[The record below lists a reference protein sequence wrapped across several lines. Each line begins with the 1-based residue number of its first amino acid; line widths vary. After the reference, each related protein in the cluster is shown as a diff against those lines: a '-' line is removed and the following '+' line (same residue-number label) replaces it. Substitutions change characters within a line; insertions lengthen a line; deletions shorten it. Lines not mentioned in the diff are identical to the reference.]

1 MKIHTR
7 FLQVIF
13 AKNVLHKPFFQEPIT
28 ASKETTSM
36 TRATHFLFFLLLSS
50 TTLLGQIKI
59 SGNVVDQKSKEPI
72 IGAVVKTGDNGA
84 ITDEKG
90 AFSLI
95 FKQKGTYEL
104 VVSSIGYDN
113 VTKKVTLTE
122 GSDLTFNFALSESN
136 LLLSTTTVTA
146 GKFEKPLSQVTVS
159 LDVISPKLIEN
170 VNTRNVSDVLQKV
183 PGVNIIDGQANI
195 RGGSGWSYGAGSRV
209 LLLIDDIPALQAD
222 AGFPNWRD
230 VAVENIEQIEVVK
243 GAASALYGSSAMNG
257 IINIRTG
264 FAKSEP
270 ETKFSTF
277 YSAYLRPK
285 DAVKWW
291 WSKARGGGQ
300 PYDAGAS
307 LLHKQKFGK
316 FDFAGTLFYYNQNSF
331 QKNSYQKVGRFS
343 ASTRYRFSDKLSVG
357 VNWNVNTGASSDF
370 FYFAG
375 HTDSAY
381 IGAVGT
387 YGTSQ
392 KTRFTIDPYLTYFD
406 KNGNRHK
413 ILSRIYSVNNKLANN
428 QSNSSVL
435 LYGEYQFQRQF
446 EDDLVLTAGLVG
458 TGSKIT
464 AQLYGGNNFK
474 SNNVAIYAQADK
486 KVGKLNLSGG
496 VRYEQNQIFAPDTV
510 IFTSKYKEA
519 TPNSGI
525 IKEAKPVFRI
535 GANYQ
540 AAAATFIRANWGQGY
555 RFPTVAEMFI
565 NTSAG
570 ALKIFPSPSLTS
582 ETGWSS
588 ELGVKQGFKVGGFQ
602 GFVDAAAFWSE
613 YKNMMEFLFSEA
625 LFNKTFQFGFQSQ
638 NVGNTRI
645 KGVEVS
651 IAGQGKIGNVTP
663 SVLIGYTYI
672 EPKFKDYTQRD
683 SLASTATYNVLKY
696 RFRHNF
702 KFDADISHEKFS
714 VGVAM
719 LYNSKMEAVD
729 RVLDFLK
736 GVKAYRESHFTGFK
750 TVDIR
755 AAYKF
760 TPKIKLSIIGANIF
774 NEEYNYRPGLL
785 EAPRNVQ
792 ARVDWTF

>member
-1 MKIHTR
+1 
-7 FLQVIF
+7 
-13 AKNVLHKPFFQEPIT
+13 
-28 ASKETTSM
+28 M
-36 TRATHFLFFLLLSS
+36 TRATHYLLFLLLTS
-50 TTLLGQIKI
+50 TTVFGQMKI
-59 SGNVVDQKSKEPI
+59 SGKVFDQKSKEPI
-72 IGAVVKTGDNGA
+72 TGAVVKTGDNGA
-84 ITDEKG
+84 ITDENG
-90 AFSLI
+90 VFSLI
-95 FKQKGTYEL
+95 FKQKGTYEIIIT
-104 VVSSIGYDN
+104 SIGYDN
-113 VTKKVTLTE
+113 VTQKITLTE
-122 GSDLTFNFALSESN
+122 GSDLTFNFPLSESN
-136 LLLSTTTVTA
+136 LLLSMTTVTA

-159 LDVISPKLIEN
+159 LDIIGPRLIEN

-209 LLLIDDIPALQAD
+209 LLLIDDIPALQSD
-222 AGFPNWRD
+222 AGLPNWRD

-277 YSAYLRPK
+277 YSAYLKPK
-285 DAVKWW
+285 DEVKHW
-291 WSKARGGGQ
+291 WSEARGGGQ
-300 PYDAGAS
+300 PFDAGAS

-316 FDFAGTLFYYNQNSF
+316 FDFAGTLFYFNQNSF
-331 QKNSYQKVGRFS
+331 QKGNYQKVGRFS
-343 ASTRYRFSDKLSVG
+343 ASTRYRFSDRLSVG
-357 VNWNVNTGASSDF
+357 VNWNVNTGASSEF

-387 YGTSQ
+387 YSVSNR
-392 KTRFTIDPYLTYFD
+392 TRFTIDPYLTYFD
-406 KNGNRHK
+406 KSGNRHK
-413 ILSRIYSVNNKLANN
+413 ILSRIYSINNQLANN
-428 QSNSSVL
+428 QSNASVL

-446 EDDLVLTAGLVG
+446 EDDFVVTAGLVG
-458 TGSKIT
+458 TGTKIK
-464 AQLYGGNNFK
+464 AELYGGNNFT
-474 SNNVAIYAQADK
+474 SNNVAIYAQFDK
-486 KVGKLNLSGG
+486 KFGKLNLSGG
-496 VRYEQNQIFAPDTV
+496 ARYERNQIFAPDTI
-510 IFTSKYKEA
+510 IFTPKYKEA
-519 TPNSGI
+519 TPNNGT

-540 AAAATFIRANWGQGY
+540 AADFTFIRANWGQGY

-588 ELGVKQGFKVGGFQ
+588 ELGVKQGFKIGGFQ

-613 YKNMMEFLFSEA
+613 YNNMMEFLFSEA

-645 KGVEVS
+645 KGVEFS
-651 IAGQGKIGNVTP
+651 IAGQGRIGKLTP

-702 KFDADISHEKFS
+702 KFDADITHEKFS
-714 VGVAM
+714 VGVAVI
-719 LYNSKMEAVD
+719 YNSKMEAVD

-736 GVKAYRESHFTGFK
+736 GVKSYREANFTGFK

-760 TPKIKLSIIGANIF
+760 TPKIKLSVIGANIF

-792 ARVDWTF
+792 ARMDWTF

>member
-1 MKIHTR
+1 MK
-7 FLQVIF
+7 
-13 AKNVLHKPFFQEPIT
+13 
-28 ASKETTSM
+28 
-36 TRATHFLFFLLLSS
+36 RATHLFLFLLLSS
-50 TTLLGQIKI
+50 TTLLGQIKV
-59 SGNVVDQKSKEPI
+59 SGKVFDQNTKEPL
-72 IGAVVKTGDNGA
+72 IGAIVKMGENGA
-84 ITDEKG
+84 ATDENG
-90 AFSLI
+90 AYSFTI
-95 FKQKGTYEL
+95 KQAGTYE
-104 VVSSIGYDN
+104 VTVSFVGYSNLSKNIKITEGSLASLDFA
-113 VTKKVTLTE
+113 LTE
-122 GSDLTFNFALSESN
+122 GNM
-136 LLLSTTTVTA
+136 LLSATTVTA
-146 GKFEKPLSQVTVS
+146 GKFEKPLSEVTVS
-159 LDVISPKLIEN
+159 MDVISPKLIEN

-264 FAKSEP
+264 FAKSDP
-270 ETKFSTF
+270 ETKLATF
-277 YSAYLRPK
+277 YTAYLAPK
-285 DAVKWW
+285 DEVKHW

-300 PYDAGAS
+300 PYEAGMS

-316 FDFAGTLFYYNQNSF
+316 LDFAGTLFYYNQS
-331 QKNSYQKVGRFS
+331 SYQKLGYQKYGRFS
-343 ASTRYRFSDKLSVG
+343 ASTRYRFSDRLSVG
-357 VNWNVNTGASSDF
+357 VNWNVNKGASSDY
-370 FYFAG
+370 FYFAD
-375 HTDSAY
+375 HKDSAY

-387 YGTSQ
+387 YGISD
-392 KTRFTIDPYLTYFD
+392 KLRFTIDPYLNYYDTQ
-406 KNGNRHK
+406 GNRHK
-413 ILSRIYSVNNKLANN
+413 ILSRIYRINNKLSND
-428 QSNSSVL
+428 QSNKSIL
-435 LYGEYQFQRQF
+435 LYGEYQFQRKF
-446 EDDLVLTAGLVG
+446 EDDFIVTAGLVG
-458 TGSKIT
+458 GGTKIT
-464 AQLYGGNNFK
+464 AQLYGGNDFK
-474 SNNVAIYAQADK
+474 SNNVAIYAQVDK
-486 KVGKLNLSGG
+486 KIGKLNLSGG
-496 VRYEQNQIFAPDTV
+496 VRYEQNKIFAPDTI
-510 IFTSKYKEA
+510 IFTPRYKEA
-519 TPNSGI
+519 TPNGGTLT
-525 IKEAKPVFRI
+525 EAKPVFRI

-540 AAAATFIRANWGQGY
+540 AGQATFIRANWGQGY

-570 ALKIFPSPSLTS
+570 ALKIFPSPKLTS

-588 ELGVKQGFKVGGFQ
+588 EIGVKQGFKLGGFQ
-602 GFVDAAAFWSE
+602 GFVDVAAFWSE
-613 YKNMMEFLFSEA
+613 YNNMMEFLFSED

-638 NVGNTRI
+638 NIGNTRI
-645 KGVEVS
+645 KGIEAS
-651 IAGQGKIGNVTP
+651 IAGQGRIGNITP

-672 EPKFKDYTQRD
+672 DPVFRDYTQKD

-702 KFDADISHEKFS
+702 KFDADVQHEKFS
-714 VGVAM
+714 VGVAVI
-719 LYNSKMEAVD
+719 YNSKMEAVD

-736 GVKAYRESHFTGFK
+736 GVKPYREANTKGFK

-760 TPKIKLSIIGANIF
+760 TPKIKLSVIGANIF

>member
-316 FDFAGTLFYYNQNSF
+316 FDFAGTLFYYNQSSF
-331 QKNSYQKVGRFS
+331 QKNS
-343 ASTRYRFSDKLSVG
+343 
-357 VNWNVNTGASSDF
+357 
-370 FYFAG
+370 
-375 HTDSAY
+375 
-381 IGAVGT
+381 
-387 YGTSQ
+387 
-392 KTRFTIDPYLTYFD
+392 
-406 KNGNRHK
+406 
-413 ILSRIYSVNNKLANN
+413 
-428 QSNSSVL
+428 
-435 LYGEYQFQRQF
+435 
-446 EDDLVLTAGLVG
+446 
-458 TGSKIT
+458 
-464 AQLYGGNNFK
+464 
-474 SNNVAIYAQADK
+474 
-486 KVGKLNLSGG
+486 
-496 VRYEQNQIFAPDTV
+496 
-510 IFTSKYKEA
+510 
-519 TPNSGI
+519 
-525 IKEAKPVFRI
+525 
-535 GANYQ
+535 
-540 AAAATFIRANWGQGY
+540 
-555 RFPTVAEMFI
+555 
-565 NTSAG
+565 
-570 ALKIFPSPSLTS
+570 
-582 ETGWSS
+582 
-588 ELGVKQGFKVGGFQ
+588 
-602 GFVDAAAFWSE
+602 
-613 YKNMMEFLFSEA
+613 
-625 LFNKTFQFGFQSQ
+625 
-638 NVGNTRI
+638 
-645 KGVEVS
+645 
-651 IAGQGKIGNVTP
+651 
-663 SVLIGYTYI
+663 
-672 EPKFKDYTQRD
+672 
-683 SLASTATYNVLKY
+683 
-696 RFRHNF
+696 
-702 KFDADISHEKFS
+702 
-714 VGVAM
+714 
-719 LYNSKMEAVD
+719 
-729 RVLDFLK
+729 
-736 GVKAYRESHFTGFK
+736 
-750 TVDIR
+750 
-755 AAYKF
+755 
-760 TPKIKLSIIGANIF
+760 
-774 NEEYNYRPGLL
+774 
-785 EAPRNVQ
+785 
-792 ARVDWTF
+792 